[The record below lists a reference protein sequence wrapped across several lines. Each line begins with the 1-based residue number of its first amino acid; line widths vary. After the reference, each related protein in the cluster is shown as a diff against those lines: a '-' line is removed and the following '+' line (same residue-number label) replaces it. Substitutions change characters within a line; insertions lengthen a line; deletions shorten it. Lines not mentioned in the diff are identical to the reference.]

1 MIKSLQKKLDAKEEE
16 SRYWRQTVEE
26 LKSQQA
32 DAKPKLERERHRREA
47 SEERAEQLALQVAQL
62 NARLATSAAT
72 SARALEQHK
81 MASAMAV
88 AAMGDG
94 ERGEGEGEGRGGAS
108 ARALAEEVAMLPAHQ
123 KDVLGT
129 QGGIGKVLESYLK
142 TRRRMAKMQAVYQDL
157 KTKVNEMERN
167 GMDAQGFE
175 NLRSVSELEY
185 DLEYMTNKRNAAE
198 AKYAELKRRMGGEAS
213 DKRALGLG
221 TRSNGKENAM
231 LCS

>member
-1 MIKSLQKKLDAKEEE
+1 
-16 SRYWRQTVEE
+16 
-26 LKSQQA
+26 
-32 DAKPKLERERHRREA
+32 
-47 SEERAEQLALQVAQL
+47 
-62 NARLATSAAT
+62 
-72 SARALEQHK
+72 
-81 MASAMAV
+81 
-88 AAMGDG
+88 
-94 ERGEGEGEGRGGAS
+94 
-108 ARALAEEVAMLPAHQ
+108 MLPAHQ
-123 KDVLGT
+123 KHVLGT